1 MFEVSFE
8 VGRQVWTDETRR
20 MIIWYQKNVLRL
32 RRVFSGERI
41 GSERLLT
48 APVYFHYM
56 NSVNEN
62 FEKEEVT
69 RFDGKFNVPGED
81 NEYVA
86 QSMPF
91 QCRYLDL

>member
-1 MFEVSFE
+1 
-8 VGRQVWTDETRR
+8 
-20 MIIWYQKNVLRL
+20 MIIRYQKNILRL
-32 RRVFSGERI
+32 RCVFSGGNI
-41 GSERLLT
+41 GSERMLT

-56 NSVNEN
+56 NSVNKN

-69 RFDGKFNVPGED
+69 GFDGEFNVPGED

-91 QCRYLDL
+91 